1 MKLLAEQFFENIQH
15 NPNTND
21 NVFEIP
27 VKDYLNLSEKKKIFE
42 GNINM
47 NVKVMEY
54 DRIKINE
61 QSPDVRDFNGLIEP
75 NSPTE

>member
-1 MKLLAEQFFENIQH
+1 
-15 NPNTND
+15 
-21 NVFEIP
+21 
-27 VKDYLNLSEKKKIFE
+27 LSEKKKIFE